1 MSSEEVQIVLAKRV
15 VSKFSILVPTGML
28 ENPPQVTVVV
38 VLYFPYL
45 DKSIINGYILSV
57 SHPSHQF
64 WAHRKKAQ
72 RPAKAKE
79 GRLRR
84 LIQFQFWAKE
94 NSSQPSSTNFYQL
107 GSHLRSP
114 FITFPSASDSMAA
127 HVCLMTM
134 NIKTQN

>member
-57 SHPSHQF
+57 SHPNHQF
-64 WAHRKKAQ
+64 WAHRK
-72 RPAKAKE
+72 
-79 GRLRR
+79 
-84 LIQFQFWAKE
+84 
-94 NSSQPSSTNFYQL
+94 
-107 GSHLRSP
+107 
-114 FITFPSASDSMAA
+114 
-127 HVCLMTM
+127 
-134 NIKTQN
+134 